1 MPAFAGRVSKVS
13 FYSST
18 LFLCCLNREIEERIH
33 FLWIGKIQFLQFIP
47 EQVAA
52 ALAVEHFSGVT
63 IDEVL
68 GQCGVMLCFLFHA
81 FPFGKVSAQE
91 FIIILVTAAFMWCLR
106 MAVKHRDTEIIKTVL
121 VGKFA
126 AVVAGNG
133 QKQFI
138 EVSAEFLLQAL
149 HGFGSAGR
157 GLIGHFQ
164 HNFLSG
170 HSFRNDKA
178 GFFFAFTTADY
189 TVNFPVA
196 EGIPEVYIFRT
207 LFNTA
212 VQGVSCTDRLFV
224 CLYGIFPLF
233 GMSDRQVFI
242 THVRDKALCYV
253 AVKCLLGNCQAVDV
267 ANQLN
272 SGVGAVFLF
281 NAGRNGSG
289 IRMVIAQ
296 L

>member
-1 MPAFAGRVSKVS
+1 M
-13 FYSST
+13 
-18 LFLCCLNREIEERIH
+18 
-33 FLWIGKIQFLQFIP
+33 
-47 EQVAA
+47 
-52 ALAVEHFSGVT
+52 
-63 IDEVL
+63 
-68 GQCGVMLCFLFHA
+68 
-81 FPFGKVSAQE
+81 SAQE
-91 FIIILVTAAFMWCLR
+91 FIIILVTAAFMRCLR
-106 MAVKHRDTEIIKTVL
+106 MAVEHRDTEIIKTVL

-138 EVSAEFLLQAL
+138 EVSAEFLLQSL

-178 GFFFAFTTADY
+178 GFFFAFTTTDY
-189 TVNFPVA
+189 TVNFPVT

-224 CLYGIFPLF
+224 CLYGIFSLF
-233 GMSDRQVFI
+233 GMSDRQMTAKEYCTSHDAIAYYSGLSGLEIHGIEYGVDDYHL
-242 THVRDKALCYV
+242 TT
-253 AVKCLLGNCQAVDV
+253 AVYKVK
-267 ANQLN
+267 
-272 SGVGAVFLF
+272 
-281 NAGRNGSG
+281 NG
-289 IRMVIAQ
+289 
-296 L
+296 

>member
-1 MPAFAGRVSKVS
+1 MPAFAGSVSKVS

-18 LFLCCLNREIEERIH
+18 LFLYCLNCEIEEGIH
-33 FLWIGKIQFLQFIP
+33 FLWIGKIQLLQFIP

-91 FIIILVTAAFMWCLR
+91 FIIILITAAFMWCLR
-106 MAVKHRDTEIIKTVL
+106 MAVEHRDAEIIKTVL

-126 AVVAGNG
+126 TVVAGNG

-149 HGFGSAGR
+149 HGFGGAGR

-178 GFFFAFTTADY
+178 GFFFAFTTAYY
-189 TVNFPVA
+189 TVNFPMT
-196 EGIPEVYIFRT
+196 EHIPEVYIFRT

-233 GMSDRQVFI
+233 GMPDRQVFV
-242 THVRDKALCYV
+242 THVGDKALCYV
-253 AVKCLLGNCQAVDV
+253 VVKCLLRNCQAVDV

>member
-1 MPAFAGRVSKVS
+1 M
-13 FYSST
+13 
-18 LFLCCLNREIEERIH
+18 
-33 FLWIGKIQFLQFIP
+33 
-47 EQVAA
+47 
-52 ALAVEHFSGVT
+52 
-63 IDEVL
+63 
-68 GQCGVMLCFLFHA
+68 
-81 FPFGKVSAQE
+81 SAQE
-91 FIIILVTAAFMWCLR
+91 FIIILVTAAFMRCLR
-106 MAVKHRDTEIIKTVL
+106 MAVEHRDTEIIKTVL

-138 EVSAEFLLQAL
+138 EVSAEFLLQSL

-178 GFFFAFTTADY
+178 GFFFAFTTTDY
-189 TVNFPVA
+189 TVNFPVT

-224 CLYGIFPLF
+224 CLYGIFRFLGCPT
-233 GMSDRQVFI
+233 GR
-242 THVRDKALCYV
+242 
-253 AVKCLLGNCQAVDV
+253 CL
-267 ANQLN
+267 
-272 SGVGAVFLF
+272 
-281 NAGRNGSG
+281 
-289 IRMVIAQ
+289 
-296 L
+296 

>member
-1 MPAFAGRVSKVS
+1 M
-13 FYSST
+13 
-18 LFLCCLNREIEERIH
+18 
-33 FLWIGKIQFLQFIP
+33 
-47 EQVAA
+47 
-52 ALAVEHFSGVT
+52 
-63 IDEVL
+63 
-68 GQCGVMLCFLFHA
+68 
-81 FPFGKVSAQE
+81 SAQE
-91 FIIILVTAAFMWCLR
+91 FIIILVTAAFMRCLR
-106 MAVKHRDTEIIKTVL
+106 MAVEHRDSEIIKTVL

-138 EVSAEFLLQAL
+138 EVSAEFLLQSL

-178 GFFFAFTTADY
+178 GFFFAFTTTDY
-189 TVNFPVA
+189 TVNFPVT

-224 CLYGIFPLF
+224 CLYGIFSLF
-233 GMSDRQVFI
+233 GMSDRQMFV
-242 THVRDKALCYV
+242 THVGDKALCYV
-253 AVKCLLGNCQAVDV
+253 AVKCLL
-267 ANQLN
+267 
-272 SGVGAVFLF
+272 
-281 NAGRNGSG
+281 R
-289 IRMVIAQ
+289 I
-296 L
+296 

>member
-1 MPAFAGRVSKVS
+1 M
-13 FYSST
+13 
-18 LFLCCLNREIEERIH
+18 
-33 FLWIGKIQFLQFIP
+33 
-47 EQVAA
+47 
-52 ALAVEHFSGVT
+52 
-63 IDEVL
+63 
-68 GQCGVMLCFLFHA
+68 
-81 FPFGKVSAQE
+81 SAQE
-91 FIIILVTAAFMWCLR
+91 FIIILVTAAFMRCLR
-106 MAVKHRDTEIIKTVL
+106 MAVEHRDTEIIKTVL

-138 EVSAEFLLQAL
+138 EVSAEFLLQSL

-178 GFFFAFTTADY
+178 GFFFAFTTTDY
-189 TVNFPVA
+189 TVNFPVT

-224 CLYGIFPLF
+224 CLYGIFSLF
-233 GMSDRQVFI
+233 GMSDRQMTDLEKMIGNEVKELKTLYDMSEAEYDRRSEEGENIDLIDYVSDVLDTEYILDSNFTLIGARLYI
-242 THVRDKALCYV
+242 TLGGPTIYV
-253 AVKCLLGNCQAVDV
+253 DTHDNEV
-267 ANQLN
+267 
-272 SGVGAVFLF
+272 VGHWGTEQVTRWLP
-281 NAGRNGSG
+281 SESQMKST
-289 IRMVIAQ
+289 IC
-296 L
+296 